1 MLEDNKRRPLGVE
14 LYKRGLIT
22 ENDIDNAIS
31 YQRENPKLKFGE
43 ILYKL
48 NICSAKQILD
58 VLEEIGGNKT
68 IVLTKDKIK
77 TSISRFLDIDYV
89 KEKKVIPFE
98 VKDNIVKVA
107 FGDIGNKAIVEEV
120 ENIFK
125 EKGYGIE
132 KYSTFNI
139 LIDEVL
145 NTNISQNA
153 KKIEITGD
161 VSKTVDDIIKTAMNK
176 GASDIHIEP
185 LADCIRIRYRI
196 DGELLVYGIV
206 DNEHKQQIIG
216 RLKAISNMFQEKQES
231 QDGRI
236 TKFPDY
242 NIRVSSQKNIY
253 GEKFVLRLL
262 KKNADVIDI
271 GDLGY
276 PSDEK
281 FMQKYFKKINGLT
294 ILTAPT
300 GEGKTTT
307 LYSIIKQLNA
317 SNINITTIEDPVEI
331 RIDGL
336 NQVEITDNI
345 SFSDSLRTVL
355 RQDPE
360 IILVGEI
367 RDEETAQ
374 IAVESAHTGHYV
386 LTTLHTINAL
396 EAITRLRKFGLSN
409 YDIAGTVNTV
419 VSQRLV
425 RRLCSCAKE
434 RDFTKEEIELIDKYN
449 KMYNAGLDYSN
460 AKTYTPCGCEKCNGT
475 GFHGRI
481 AIYEIIQLD
490 DIIRDLIN
498 NGESTLKIREYL
510 LSIGS
515 YKPIQVDGALKVI
528 NGITT
533 FSEIEKKVSL
543 NM

>member
-1 MLEDNKRRPLGVE
+1 MESNKRRPLGVE

-22 ENDIDNAIS
+22 ENDIDNATS
-31 YQRENPKLKFGE
+31 YQRENPNLKFGE
-43 ILYKL
+43 ILCKL
-48 NICSAKQILD
+48 NICSPKQVLD
-58 VLEEIGGNKT
+58 VLEEITGNKT

-77 TSISRFLDIDYV
+77 TSISQLLPIEYV
-89 KEKKVIPFE
+89 KENKVMPFE
-98 VKDNIVKVA
+98 INGNVVKVA
-107 FGDIGNKAIVEEV
+107 FGDIDNQEIVLDAENKL
-120 ENIFK
+120 K
-125 EKGYGIE
+125 EKGYEVE
-132 KYSTFNI
+132 KYVTFNI
-139 LIDEVL
+139 LINEVL
-145 NTNISQNA
+145 NTNIAQNA
-153 KKIEITGD
+153 KKIVITGD
-161 VSKTVDDIIKTAMNK
+161 VAKTVDDIIKSAMDK
-176 GASDIHIEP
+176 RASDIHIEP
-185 LADCIRIRYRI
+185 LVDCIRIRFRI
-196 DGELLVYGIV
+196 DGELLVYGIIE
-206 DNEHKQQIIG
+206 NEHKQQIIG
-216 RLKAISNMFQEKQES
+216 RIKAISNMFQEKQES

-242 NIRVSSQKNIY
+242 NIRVSSQRNIY

-281 FMQKYFKKINGLT
+281 FMQQYFKRVNGMT

-307 LYSIIKQLNA
+307 LYSVIKQLNS

-336 NQVEITDNI
+336 NQVEVNDNV

-367 RDEETAQ
+367 RDSETAQ
-374 IAVESAHTGHYV
+374 IAVDSAHTGHYV
-386 LTTLHTINAL
+386 LTTLHTISAI

-434 RDFTKEEIELIDKYN
+434 RDFTKEEIELMDKYN
-449 KMYNAGLDYSN
+449 KAYDAGLDYN
-460 AKTYTPCGCEKCNGT
+460 NKKTYTPCGCEKCEGT
-475 GFHGRI
+475 GFLGRI
-481 AIYEIIQLD
+481 AIYEIIQMD
-490 DIIRDLIN
+490 DIMREIIN
-498 NGESTLKIREYL
+498 NNESTLKIREYL
-510 LSIGS
+510 LSIGK
-515 YKPIQVDGALKVI
+515 YKPIQIDGAYKVLK
-528 NGITT
+528 GITT
-533 FSEIEKKVSL
+533 FSEIEKKASL
-543 NM
+543 NI